1 MFGGCSIL
9 SSNFIGTNRYDEQLY
24 VQCDCGDE
32 IIEFVKNNSEE
43 DGVEYVI
50 IPHLHSEN
58 KSDPYPSFCFT
69 NKGEFSEFLEV
80 LKNARD
86 NVDSPELGVFFDKY
100 LTHKNKYPGVLV
112 TAYLKKDEMVA
123 MSKYPTPK
131 TAEQIRD
138 VSWEMFINRNKAIK
152 ILDILENWG

>member
-9 SSNFIGTNRYDEQLY
+9 SSNFIGTSRYDEQLY

-50 IPHLHSEN
+50 VPHLQSEN
-58 KSDPYPSFCFT
+58 QSDPYPSFCFT

-80 LKNARD
+80 LNNARD

-100 LTHKNKYPGVLV
+100 LTHKNKQPGVLV
-112 TAYLKKDEMVA
+112 SAYMSDSGTVA
-123 MSKYPTPK
+123 MSKYPNPK
-131 TAEQIRD
+131 KAEQVKD
-138 VSWEMFINRNKAIK
+138 SSWEFFMNRNKAIK
-152 ILDILENWG
+152 VLEILEKWG

>member
-1 MFGGCSIL
+1 M
-9 SSNFIGTNRYDEQLY
+9 SSNFIGTSRYDEQLY
-24 VQCDCGDE
+24 VQCDCGEE

-50 IPHLHSEN
+50 VPHLQSEN

-100 LTHKNKYPGVLV
+100 LTHKNKHPGVIV

-138 VSWEMFINRNKAIK
+138 VSWEFFMNRNKAIK
-152 ILDILENWG
+152 VLEILEKWG

>member
-1 MFGGCSIL
+1 MFGGCRIL
-9 SSNFIGTNRYDEQLY
+9 SSNFIGTNMYDEQLY

-50 IPHLHSEN
+50 VPHLQSEN

-131 TAEQIRD
+131 TAEKIRD
-138 VSWEMFINRNKAIK
+138 ASWEMFINRNKAIK
-152 ILDILENWG
+152 VLEILEKWG